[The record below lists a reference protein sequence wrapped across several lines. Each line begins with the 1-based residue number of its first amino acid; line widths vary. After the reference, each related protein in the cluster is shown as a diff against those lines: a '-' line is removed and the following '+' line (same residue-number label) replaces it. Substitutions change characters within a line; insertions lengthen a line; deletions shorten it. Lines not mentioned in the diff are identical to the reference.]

1 MKKFLILTI
10 ATLMGAQCFSQ
21 KLILHYDF
29 KKAEN
34 GLVTDRT
41 KSHYNGSLM
50 GSAKI
55 ESAQDGN
62 CADLGYGNGYI
73 DMGSN
78 IGKKLQSID
87 EFTVAVKY
95 KVDEKASLQG
105 NGYFLWAFSTLEQNT
120 QHEGRYHAYKLNVQ
134 RGENSIGGWANETI
148 IEIGKQSEK
157 GKWLHVVYTQKGSVG
172 TLYLNGQQVDAN
184 NDMFTLDRTFPDEA
198 PAFNWIGRAPFKGDA
213 FLAGTKI
220 ADVRVY
226 DGALTAKQVKKL
238 SKKQLK

>member
-41 KSHYNGSLM
+41 KSHYDGSLM

-148 IEIGKQSEK
+148 LEIGKQSEK

-238 SKKQLK
+238 SKKLLK

>member
-1 MKKFLILTI
+1 MKKLLILTI

-41 KSHYNGSLM
+41 KSHYDGSLM

-62 CADLGYGNGYI
+62 YADLGYGNGYI

-238 SKKQLK
+238 SKKLLK

>member
-1 MKKFLILTI
+1 MKKLLILTI

-41 KSHYNGSLM
+41 KSHYDGSLM

-120 QHEGRYHAYKLNVQ
+120 KDEGRYHAYKLNVQ

-172 TLYLNGQQVDAN
+172 TLYLNGKQVDAN

>member
-1 MKKFLILTI
+1 MKKLLILTI

>member
-148 IEIGKQSEK
+148 LEIGKQSEK
-157 GKWLHVVYTQKGSVG
+157 GKWLHAVYTQKGSIG
-172 TLYLNGQQVDAN
+172 ILYLNGQQVDAN

-238 SKKQLK
+238 SKKLLK

>member
-1 MKKFLILTI
+1 MKKLLILTI
-10 ATLMGAQCFSQ
+10 ATLMGTQCFSQ

-41 KSHYNGSLM
+41 KSHYDGSLM

>member
-1 MKKFLILTI
+1 MKMFLILTI

-62 CADLGYGNGYI
+62 YADLGYGYGYI

-220 ADVRVY
+220 C
-226 DGALTAKQVKKL
+226 
-238 SKKQLK
+238 

>member
-1 MKKFLILTI
+1 MKKLLILTI

-148 IEIGKQSEK
+148 LEIGKQSEK

-238 SKKQLK
+238 SKKLLK

>member
-1 MKKFLILTI
+1 MKKLLILTI
-10 ATLMGAQCFSQ
+10 ATLMGLQCFSQ

-157 GKWLHVVYTQKGSVG
+157 GKWLHVVYTQKGSAG

-184 NDMFTLDRTFPDEA
+184 NDMFTVDRTFPDEA

>member
-10 ATLMGAQCFSQ
+10 VTLMGAQCFSQ

-148 IEIGKQSEK
+148 LEIGKQSEK

>member
-148 IEIGKQSEK
+148 LEIGKQSEK
-157 GKWLHVVYTQKGSVG
+157 GKWLHAVYTQKGSIG
-172 TLYLNGQQVDAN
+172 ILYLNGQQVDAN
-184 NDMFTLDRTFPDEA
+184 NDMFTVDRTFPDEA

-238 SKKQLK
+238 SKKLLK

>member
-148 IEIGKQSEK
+148 LEIGKQSEK

>member
-1 MKKFLILTI
+1 MKKLLILTI

-95 KVDEKASLQG
+95 KVYEKASLQG

>member
-41 KSHYNGSLM
+41 KSHYDGSLM

-148 IEIGKQSEK
+148 LEIGKQSEK

>member
-238 SKKQLK
+238 SKKLLK

>member
-1 MKKFLILTI
+1 MKKLLILTI
-10 ATLMGAQCFSQ
+10 ATLMGLQCFSQ

>member
-1 MKKFLILTI
+1 MKKLLILTI

-41 KSHYNGSLM
+41 KSHYDGSLM

-55 ESAQDGN
+55 ESAQNGN
-62 CADLGYGNGYI
+62 YADLGYGNGYI

>member
-1 MKKFLILTI
+1 MKKLLILTI

-238 SKKQLK
+238 SKKLLK

>member
-62 CADLGYGNGYI
+62 YADLGYGNGYI

-148 IEIGKQSEK
+148 LEIGKQSEK

-238 SKKQLK
+238 SKKLLK

>member
-1 MKKFLILTI
+1 MKKLLILTI

-41 KSHYNGSLM
+41 KSHYDGSLM

-172 TLYLNGQQVDAN
+172 ILYLNGQQVDAN
-184 NDMFTLDRTFPDEA
+184 NDMFTVDRTFPDEA

-220 ADVRVY
+220 ADVRMY

>member
-148 IEIGKQSEK
+148 LEIGKQSEK

-238 SKKQLK
+238 SKKLLK

>member
-62 CADLGYGNGYI
+62 YADLGYGNGYI

>member
-1 MKKFLILTI
+1 MKKLLILTI

-41 KSHYNGSLM
+41 KSHYDGSLM

-148 IEIGKQSEK
+148 LEIGKQSEK

-238 SKKQLK
+238 SKKLLK

>member
-148 IEIGKQSEK
+148 LEIGKQSEK
-157 GKWLHVVYTQKGSVG
+157 GKWLHAVYTQKGSIG
-172 TLYLNGQQVDAN
+172 ILYLNGQQVDAN
-184 NDMFTLDRTFPDEA
+184 NDMFTVDRTFPDEA

-226 DGALTAKQVKKL
+226 NGALTAKQVKKL
-238 SKKQLK
+238 SKKLLK

>member
-41 KSHYNGSLM
+41 KSHYDGSLM

-62 CADLGYGNGYI
+62 YADLGYGNGYI

-148 IEIGKQSEK
+148 LEIGKQSEK

-172 TLYLNGQQVDAN
+172 ILYLNGQQVDAN
-184 NDMFTLDRTFPDEA
+184 NDMFTVDRTFPDEA

-220 ADVRVY
+220 ADVRMY
-226 DGALTAKQVKKL
+226 AGALTAKQVKKL

>member
-1 MKKFLILTI
+1 MKKLLILTI

-148 IEIGKQSEK
+148 IEIGKHSEK

-238 SKKQLK
+238 SKKLLK

>member
-1 MKKFLILTI
+1 MKKLLILTI
-10 ATLMGAQCFSQ
+10 ATLMGALCFSQ

-41 KSHYNGSLM
+41 KSHYDGSLM
-50 GSAKI
+50 GTAKI